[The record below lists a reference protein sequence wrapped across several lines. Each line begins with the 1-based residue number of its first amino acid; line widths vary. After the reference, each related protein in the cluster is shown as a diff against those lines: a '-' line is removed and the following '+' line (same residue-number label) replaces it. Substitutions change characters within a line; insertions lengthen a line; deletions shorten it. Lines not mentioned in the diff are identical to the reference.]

1 MFLRLVADSFGR
13 RPRHKL
19 LTGAALVLG
28 MGVATAA
35 LSVSLDVGDRLAK
48 EFRSL
53 GANLLVTPQADS
65 LPLEIG
71 GVDYRPVNAGAYL
84 PESDLPKL
92 KTIFWHNNIIAFAPI
107 LEVPVLADK
116 ESMQVLLRDDLRP
129 DTKLIGTWAQHA
141 VPLPDGRSFL
151 TGVEKTNPWWRID
164 GDWFHDGADECLV
177 GKNLAEKANISIGDE
192 LLVYVGRPINPPIKT
207 NLAPLGDFVDKAL
220 ANSGLKV
227 KNDSSAEEQ
236 PLSSYL
242 KNRVSAQNGRGTEFG
257 KMLLQHKFRVTGVLS
272 SGGPEDD
279 AIVAP
284 IELVQRMTEKPGEYR
299 KLYVSALTKPEDDF
313 ARRDPRTM
321 NADEFERWS
330 CSPYV
335 SSIAYSIKQTLRGA
349 DVRVIRRV
357 AEGEGQVLTR
367 VRMLLWLV
375 TGAALLA
382 AALAVGASAAA
393 SVIERRT
400 EIGLM
405 KALGAGSGTV
415 GFLLAAEQL
424 LLAFVGGG
432 IGYALGIIL
441 ARMLGQKIFGAA
453 PEPSLLV
460 FFVVIALAAGVTLL
474 GSALPLRRASHY
486 QPAPILRGE

>member
-1 MFLRLVADSFGR
+1 
-13 RPRHKL
+13 
-19 LTGAALVLG
+19 
-28 MGVATAA
+28 
-35 LSVSLDVGDRLAK
+35 
-48 EFRSL
+48 L

-107 LEVPVLADK
+107 LEVRVKSWTPQFSPASAAFVKPAGNGD
-116 ESMQVLLRDDLRP
+116 S
-129 DTKLIGTWAQHA
+129 TLIGTWSNHP
-141 VPLPDGRSFL
+141 VVLPNGETFV
-151 TGVEKTNPWWRID
+151 TGIQQASPWWDVD
-164 GDWFHDGADECLV
+164 GSWFQDGAGECIV
-177 GKNLAEKANISIGDE
+177 GKAFADRNALKIGSPLYLATPSSDGLLLKVTGIFASGGSEDNAVVTSLSI
-192 LLVYVGRPINPPIKT
+192 VQQYVGT
-207 NLAPLGDFVDKAL
+207 
-220 ANSGLKV
+220 
-227 KNDSSAEEQ
+227 
-236 PLSSYL
+236 
-242 KNRVSAQNGRGTEFG
+242 SAQ
-257 KMLLQHKFRVTGVLS
+257 
-272 SGGPEDD
+272 
-279 AIVAP
+279 
-284 IELVQRMTEKPGEYR
+284 YR

-313 ARRDPRTM
+313 ARRDPKTM
-321 NADEFERWS
+321 KPDEFERWS

-335 SSIAYSIKQTLRGA
+335 SSIAYSIQQVLPGA

-357 AEGEGQVLTR
+357 AEGEGQVLMR

-382 AALAVGASAAA
+382 AVLAVGASAAA

-424 LLAFVGGG
+424 LLALVGGG

-441 ARMLGQKIFGAA
+441 ARLLGQKIFGAV
-453 PEPSLLV
+453 PEPSLIVFLV
-460 FFVVIALAAGVTLL
+460 GIALAAGVTLL
-474 GSALPLRRASHY
+474 GSALPLRRASRY

>member
-1 MFLRLVADSFGR
+1 MPIAHATNDFMFLRIVADSFGR

-19 LTGAALVLG
+19 LTGAALALG

-84 PESDLPKL
+84 PEADLPKL
-92 KTIFWHNNIIAFAPI
+92 KTIFWHNNVIGFSPV
-107 LEVPVLADK
+107 LEVKVSSSTPRWSPASATFV
-116 ESMQVLLRDDLRP
+116 RP
-129 DTKLIGTWAQHA
+129 AANGDAVLIGTWSNHPVA
-141 VPLPDGRSFL
+141 LPDGGKFI
-151 TGVEKTNPWWRID
+151 TGLQQTSPWWRVE
-164 GDWFHDGADECLV
+164 GSWFEDGAGECIV
-177 GKNLAEKANISIGDE
+177 GKAFADRNGVMIGS
-192 LLVYVGRPINPPIKT
+192 
-207 NLAPLGDFVDKAL
+207 PLYLSTSMSDGL
-220 ANSGLKV
+220 SLKV
-227 KNDSSAEEQ
+227 
-236 PLSSYL
+236 
-242 KNRVSAQNGRGTEFG
+242 
-257 KMLLQHKFRVTGVLS
+257 TGIFT
-272 SGGPEDD
+272 SGYSEDD
-279 AIVAP
+279 AVVTSLSIVQQY
-284 IELVQRMTEKPGEYR
+284 VGKPGQYR

-313 ARRDPRTM
+313 ARRDPKTM
-321 NADEFERWS
+321 NAGEFERWS

-335 SSIAYSIKQTLRGA
+335 SSIAYSIRQVLIGA
-349 DVRVIRRV
+349 DVRVVRRV
-357 AEGEGQVLTR
+357 AEGEGAILTR

-382 AALAVGASAAA
+382 AVLAVGASSAA

-424 LLAFVGGG
+424 LLALVGGG
-432 IGYALGIIL
+432 AGYALGIIL
-441 ARMLGQKIFGAA
+441 ARLLGEKIFGAA
-453 PEPSLLV
+453 PEPSLIVFLV
-460 FFVVIALAAGVTLL
+460 ILALAAGVTIL
-474 GSALPLRRASHY
+474 GSALPLRRASRY
-486 QPAPILRGE
+486 EPAPILRGE

>member
-19 LTGAALVLG
+19 LTGAALALG

-35 LSVSLDVGDRLAK
+35 LSVALDVGDRLAK

-53 GANLLVTPQADS
+53 GANLLVTPQVDS

-84 PESDLPKL
+84 PEADLPKL
-92 KTIFWHNNIIAFAPI
+92 KTIFWHNNIVGFAPI
-107 LEVPVLADK
+107 LEAQVYVRTRSFLEDVQGRVKP
-116 ESMQVLLRDDLRP
+116 ESII
-129 DTKLIGTWAQHA
+129 IGTWVSHA
-141 VPLPDGRSFL
+141 VTTGDGSTFRA
-151 TGVEKTNPWWRID
+151 GIEDTNPWWRVD
-164 GDWFHDGADECLV
+164 GRWFAENGHECVV
-177 GKNLAEKANISIGDE
+177 GKSFAAK
-192 LLVYVGRPINPPIKT
+192 R
-207 NLAPLGDFVDKAL
+207 
-220 ANSGLKV
+220 GLKV
-227 KNDSSAEEQ
+227 GDSLYAYTGGAFYVFGYHIQ
-236 PLSSYL
+236 PHHLIITGILS
-242 KNRVSAQNGRGTEFG
+242 
-257 KMLLQHKFRVTGVLS
+257 TGDA
-272 SGGPEDD
+272 EDD

-284 IELVQRMTEKPGEYR
+284 ISLVQLIAGKPGEYR

-313 ARRDPRTM
+313 ARRDPKTM
-321 NADEFERWS
+321 NSDEFERWS

-335 SSIAYSIKQTLRGA
+335 SSIAYSIKQVLPGA

-357 AEGEGQVLTR
+357 AEGEGQILTR
-367 VRMLLWLV
+367 VRTLLWLV

-393 SVIERRT
+393 SVIERRG

-415 GFLLAAEQL
+415 GFILAAEQL

-432 IGYALGIIL
+432 VGYALGIIL
-441 ARMLGQKIFGAA
+441 ARLLGQRIFGAA
-453 PEPSLLV
+453 PEPTLLV
-460 FFVVIALAAGVTLL
+460 FLVVIGLAALVTLL
-474 GSALPLRRASHY
+474 GSAIPLRRASRLD
-486 QPAPILRGE
+486 PAPILRGE

>member
-1 MFLRLVADSFGR
+1 MFLRIVADSFGR

-19 LTGAALVLG
+19 LTGAALALG

-53 GANLLVTPQADS
+53 GANLLITPQADS

-84 PESDLPKL
+84 PEADLPKL
-92 KTIFWHNNIIAFAPI
+92 KTIFWHNNIIGFSPVLELPI
-107 LEVPVLADK
+107 LAWSPASKSWITPAVAGN
-116 ESMQVLLRDDLRP
+116 
-129 DTKLIGTWAQHA
+129 TALIGIWAQHNVA
-141 VPLPDGRSFL
+141 IPDGTTYL
-151 TGVEKTNPWWRID
+151 TGAEKTNPWWD
-164 GDWFHDGADECLV
+164 VKGQWFGEDSLQCVVGANFSKKV
-177 GKNLAEKANISIGDE
+177 GAKIGDD
-192 LLVYVGRPINPPIKT
+192 LNVSS
-207 NLAPLGDFVDKAL
+207 GDHAKWI
-220 ANSGLKV
+220 SLKV
-227 KNDSSAEEQ
+227 
-236 PLSSYL
+236 
-242 KNRVSAQNGRGTEFG
+242 V
-257 KMLLQHKFRVTGVLS
+257 GVLS
-272 SGGPEDD
+272 SGGSEDD
-279 AIVAP
+279 AVIVPLSVA
-284 IELVQRMTEKPGEYR
+284 QQFAGKPGQYR

-313 ARRDPRTM
+313 ARRDPKTM
-321 NADEFERWS
+321 NAGEFERWS

-335 SSIAYSIKQTLRGA
+335 SSIAYSIKQVLPGA
-349 DVRVIRRV
+349 DVRVVRRV
-357 AEGEGQVLTR
+357 AEGEGQILNR

-382 AALAVGASAAA
+382 AALAVGASSAA

-432 IGYALGIIL
+432 AGYALGIIL
-441 ARMLGQKIFGAA
+441 ARLLGERIFGAA
-453 PEPSLLV
+453 PEPSLIVFLV
-460 FFVVIALAAGVTLL
+460 IIALATGVTVL
-474 GSALPLRRASHY
+474 GSAIPLRRASRY
-486 QPAPILRGE
+486 EPAPILRGE

>member
-19 LTGAALVLG
+19 LTGAALALG
-28 MGVATAA
+28 MGVVTAA
-35 LSVSLDVGDRLAK
+35 LSVALDVGDRLAK

-84 PESDLPKL
+84 PVADLPKL

-107 LEVPVLADK
+107 LEASTIVEGPVPVRDITASVIRSVAPDLIK
-116 ESMQVLLRDDLRP
+116 VSLL
-129 DTKLIGTWAQHA
+129 GTWVGHA
-141 VPLPDGRSFL
+141 ISLPDGSTYS
-151 TGVEKTNPWWRID
+151 TGIEKTNPWW
-164 GDWFHDGADECLV
+164 
-177 GKNLAEKANISIGDE
+177 NI
-192 LLVYVGRPINPPIKT
+192 
-207 NLAPLGDFVDKAL
+207 
-220 ANSGLKV
+220 
-227 KNDSSAEEQ
+227 
-236 PLSSYL
+236 
-242 KNRVSAQNGRGTEFG
+242 NGRWFGDSTTECVVG
-257 KMLLQHKFRVTGVLS
+257 IRLAKRLGLSVGSKLATVEKKEATDVASSRELAVVGLLETN
-272 SGGPEDD
+272 GPEDD
-279 AIVAP
+279 SVVVPLSVAQQ
-284 IELVQRMTEKPGEYR
+284 VADRPGQYR
-299 KLYVSALTKPEDDF
+299 KLYVSALTKLEDEF
-313 ARRDPRTM
+313 GRRDPKTM
-321 NADEFERWS
+321 KPDEFERWS

-335 SSIAYSIKQTLRGA
+335 SSIAYSIKQVLPGA

-405 KALGAGSGTV
+405 KALGAGSGMV

-441 ARMLGQKIFGAA
+441 ARLLGQKIFGAA
-453 PEPSLLV
+453 PEPSLIV

-474 GSALPLRRASHY
+474 GSALPLRRASRY
-486 QPAPILRGE
+486 EPAPILRGE